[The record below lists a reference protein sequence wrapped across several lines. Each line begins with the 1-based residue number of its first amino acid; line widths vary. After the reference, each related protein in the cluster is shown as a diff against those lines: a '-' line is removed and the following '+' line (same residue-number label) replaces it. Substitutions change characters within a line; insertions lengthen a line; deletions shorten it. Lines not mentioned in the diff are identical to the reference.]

1 MRFIW
6 KQTFLRPVRECSLL
20 ISKWDA
26 TVPTNW
32 NSPRCGLHLEVK
44 SSFHETRKFFMRF
57 VIDQNQ
63 ILSTVNRCW
72 LSVLCPIFQN
82 RLSPWLS
89 FGKIKVRSN
98 KCFLLVTKTLFV
110 GSDPMEMV
118 AVKTTLICFT
128 GHSLRCHGRL
138 ARDGVKN
145 RVNGL
150 WFANVIVWSTSL
162 EHASWSDARLTI
174 SYYSIKFPSRQ
185 QIVIFRI
192 SGLFW
197 ITDQC
202 GSVLPPVTIRAR
214 PIHRHS
220 DIYRPIWR
228 WRPGILSAKLC
239 RYISALLAPPTPVPS
254 ERVISTA
261 GFVYDDKRWSLQGY
275 YTSWAM
281 TWSIIVKFW
290 LCNHYFEKM

>member
-110 GSDPMEMV
+110 GSDPMEMLQWKPLCFV
-118 AVKTTLICFT
+118 SRDTTCVVTVDWPGMVLKIGWMVC
-128 GHSLRCHGRL
+128 GLRMLSFGPPALNMQAEAMHVL
-138 ARDGVKN
+138 
-145 RVNGL
+145 
-150 WFANVIVWSTSL
+150 
-162 EHASWSDARLTI
+162 
-174 SYYSIKFPSRQ
+174 P
-185 QIVIFRI
+185 FRI
-192 SGLFW
+192 
-197 ITDQC
+197 T
-202 GSVLPPVTIRAR
+202 R
-214 PIHRHS
+214 
-220 DIYRPIWR
+220 
-228 WRPGILSAKLC
+228 
-239 RYISALLAPPTPVPS
+239 
-254 ERVISTA
+254 
-261 GFVYDDKRWSLQGY
+261 
-275 YTSWAM
+275 
-281 TWSIIVKFW
+281 
-290 LCNHYFEKM
+290 